1 MFPKQSSPLEVDFKA
16 SEWTSLRT
24 RDEIKLLFVKAR
36 LLVFVKAR
44 LLLFVKARLLLFVKA
59 RLLDIHIVRF
69 SQLYLQAT
77 ELSK

>member
-44 LLLFVKARLLLFVKA
+44 LLLFVKARLL
-59 RLLDIHIVRF
+59 DIHIVRF